1 MEQNIA
7 DFLNNTFPET
17 DFEHVHFDDDI
28 ETEHSDDT
36 PQRQPA
42 MEDNH
47 NYRDAS
53 KSALDF
59 AQIQS
64 LTNADK
70 EEEMKNCYENSE
82 DCSLDEQ
89 TMKTGSTVCESWD
102 DNNSVENKMK
112 AQDQQLNVHDE
123 ECKESEFEIRAETS
137 DLHQM
142 EKDQAEYVSL
152 LQLVPPKEIHNNLG
166 AEYHMVMEEATSHL
180 LSCQMLDKLE
190 NIMDPEHVFQYASDD
205 NNFSG
210 TESELH
216 DCPIVSTEDESGD
229 EMKEFTE
236 DDHERVEEG
245 LADYPSDL
253 SQSENEGSSE
263 SHEGR
268 IPKDMSS
275 KLSETEVV
283 HCFHEIENIATTST
297 YMATFKNEELDVEAI
312 SGKYDAEHD
321 CEHVCVNDQFLNDS
335 LETEKDSRR
344 VSDFGEIS
352 NFGNPE
358 NFQSI
363 AQMGISGEGYINE
376 QPDYDS
382 DISSDGDYNKCQEEK
397 WDPISRTCEEVKNI
411 ALPEQE
417 HTFTKDITRDWNSIE
432 SNKVDIESNKV
443 DIEDTVYQNPG
454 ICDVIGLSGI
464 PTSPGAEMEDS
475 SMEACSVYG
484 INSCEIPNSSK
495 SELKPSESSSVK
507 LEQNDNS
514 EPLEVLDVGE
524 NINTFLPETFLSLMA
539 EDNLK
544 LDEYDWD
551 INGEE
556 VICDE
561 EDDFLDELENYEEE
575 TERDWEKERA
585 RIEAFNR
592 YYKSVEGEVN
602 EGRSHKVKF
611 CLDPESCQY
620 EEDSDSEEEVSC
632 ISELHSS
639 QSSSVRPDQSNKEHN
654 HEPLEV
660 SDTGENISNL
670 EPETLWPS
678 TLLMDEDNLK
688 LNEYDH
694 DINGDDLDTINST
707 KVICN
712 EKLMEELENVGQ
724 KTEMD
729 WEQEQARIEA
739 FNRYYEESVGREP
752 NYTTDR
758 GHRVTLNLD
767 QESSQ
772 YQENNDDSSE
782 QESNTE
788 DEITSNIPKTEDQSE
803 SDEPQERRSYK
814 GRLKIMPKGLQKPGQ
829 KLKKQAKSNRYL
841 VLLKSVLAV
850 SLATVVGVL
859 SYWWATDSLD
869 WIY

>member
-7 DFLNNTFPET
+7 DFLNNTLPET
-17 DFEHVHFDDDI
+17 DFDNVHFDDDI
-28 ETEHSDDT
+28 ETEHTDDT
-36 PQRQPA
+36 SQRQPA

-47 NYRDAS
+47 NNGDAS
-53 KSALDF
+53 KPALDF
-59 AQIQS
+59 AQIQN

-70 EEEMKNCYENSE
+70 EEETKNCYEISE

-89 TMKTGSTVCESWD
+89 IMKTGSWD
-102 DNNSVENKMK
+102 DNNSVENKMQ

-123 ECKESEFEIRAETS
+123 ELRASEFELHA

-142 EKDQAEYVSL
+142 ENKQDQAEDISL
-152 LQLVPPKEIHNNLG
+152 LQLVPPKGIHNDLG
-166 AEYHMVMEEATSHL
+166 AEYHMVMEENL

-190 NIMDPEHVFQYASDD
+190 NIKEHVFQYASDE

-210 TESELH
+210 IVSELH
-216 DCPIVSTEDESGD
+216 DSPMVSTEHESGD
-229 EMKEFTE
+229 EIKEFTE

-245 LADYPSDL
+245 LADYPSDF

-268 IPKDMSS
+268 IPKDMSR
-275 KLSETEVV
+275 KLSETQVV
-283 HCFHEIENIATTST
+283 HRFHEMENIATTST
-297 YMATFKNEELDVEAI
+297 HMATFKNEEAI
-312 SGKYDAEHD
+312 YGKYDAEHD

-335 LETEKDSRR
+335 LETEKDWRR
-344 VSDFGEIS
+344 VSDFGELS
-352 NFGNPE
+352 DFGKLE
-358 NFQSI
+358 NFLSI
-363 AQMGISGEGYINE
+363 SEMGRSSEGYINE

-397 WDPISRTCEEVKNI
+397 WDPISRTCEEVKYNI
-411 ALPEQE
+411 ALPVQE
-417 HTFTKDITRDWNSIE
+417 HTFTKDFTGDWNSTE
-432 SNKVDIESNKV
+432 YNKV
-443 DIEDTVYQNPG
+443 DIEDTVCQNPG
-454 ICDVIGLSGI
+454 ICDVVGLSGI

-484 INSCEIPNSSK
+484 INSCEYPNSSK
-495 SELKPSESSSVK
+495 SELNPSESSSVK
-507 LEQNDNS
+507 LEQNNKEHNS

-524 NINTFLPETFLSLMA
+524 NINAFLPETFWSLMA

-556 VICDE
+556 VICDG
-561 EDDFLDELENYEEE
+561 EDNFLDELENYKEG
-575 TERDWEKERA
+575 TERDWQQA

-592 YYKSVEGEVN
+592 YYKSAEGEVK

-620 EEDSDSEEEVSC
+620 EEDSDSSEEEVNC
-632 ISELHSS
+632 VSELHSS
-639 QSSSVRPDQSNKEHN
+639 QSSSVSSDQSDTEHN
-654 HEPLEV
+654 REPLEV
-660 SDTGENISNL
+660 SDNGENISNL

-678 TLLMDEDNLK
+678 TLLMDEDSLK
-688 LNEYDH
+688 LNEYGH
-694 DINGDDLDTINST
+694 DINGDDLDTINSA

-724 KTEMD
+724 KTDMD

-739 FNRYYEESVGREP
+739 CEESVGGEP
-752 NYTTDR
+752 NYTTDP
-758 GHRVTLNLD
+758 GHSVTLSLD
-767 QESSQ
+767 QEYYQ
-772 YQENNDDSSE
+772 YQENNDDSE

-788 DEITSNIPKTEDQSE
+788 DETTSNIRKTVDQSE
-803 SDEPQERRSYK
+803 SDEPQEIRSYK

-829 KLKKQAKSNRYL
+829 KLKKQAKSKRYL
-841 VLLKSVLAV
+841 VLLKSALAV